1 MGHKHS
7 KGKISHEDLQY
18 LLKNTTHSKE
28 EIKVRINVAT
38 TKADQ
43 HHPDPQD
50 WHAGFLE
57 DCPDG
62 ELTKEQ
68 FVEMYIKIFPGGNAQ
83 KFSENVFRTFDTDR
97 SGTIDFREFMLAL
110 HVTSAGTPEEKL
122 SWAFKMYDVDG
133 NGGIDFDE
141 MKR

>member
-1 MGHKHS
+1 MGHKHT

-28 EIKVRINVAT
+28 EIKVRINVT
-38 TKADQ
+38 TAKSDD
-43 HHPDPQD
+43 HPDPQD

-68 FVEMYIKIFPGGNAQ
+68 FVEMYTKIFPVGNAQ

-110 HVTSAGTPEEKL
+110 HVNSSGTPEEKL